1 MTGQP
6 LVSVIIPAYNAEK
19 YIGETLQSV
28 LDQRFRSLE
37 VIVVNDGSKDRTE
50 QVVKTFSD
58 ARIRYLPQPNQG
70 CSGAKNTGLHAST
83 GDFIQYL
90 DADDLLSPGKIE
102 EQVDALNGKPYGIA
116 ISRTVGFADDPDD
129 PANPEID
136 TRFLYSTSDTL
147 GFVLDLYGAHGDN
160 GMIQPNAF
168 LLPRPLAQKIGDWDL
183 SISPSPDEDGEY
195 FCRAMLTASD
205 ICFTP
210 DGVNYYRRPAG
221 QGNSLSRQLSP
232 AHARGGL
239 RSLTRIT
246 DHLLAKEDSQR
257 VKEVMARR
265 FAAFIYQFSSYGDL
279 VREATTEIHRL
290 GIKKIPAEGGKN
302 FKLLAKFIGFGNAM
316 RIRNIV
322 QK

>member
-28 LDQRFRSLE
+28 LGQRFRSLE
-37 VIVVNDGSKDRTE
+37 VIVVNDGSKDGTE

-58 ARIRYLPQPNQG
+58 ARIRFLAQPNQG
-70 CSGAKNTGLHAST
+70 CSAAKNTGLHAST

-116 ISRTVGFADDPDD
+116 ISRTVVFADDPAD

-147 GFVLDLYGAHGDN
+147 GFVLNLYGAHGDN

-195 FCRAMLTASD
+195 FCRAMLGASD

-210 DGVNYYRRPAG
+210 GSINYYRKPAG
-221 QGNSLSRQLSP
+221 QETSLSRQLSP
-232 AHARGGL
+232 AHACGGL
-239 RSLTRIT
+239 RSLTRIA
-246 DHLLAKEDSQR
+246 DHLLLKEDSQR
-257 VKEVMARR
+257 VKEVIARR
-265 FAAFIYQFSSYGDL
+265 FAAFIYQFSSYRDL

-290 GIKKIPAEGGKN
+290 GIKKIPAEGGKT
-302 FKLLAKFIGFGNAM
+302 FKLLAKFIGFRNAM
-316 RIRNIV
+316 RMRDFV